1 MELEQPNRV
10 IDELLRQNA
19 QLRFDI
25 AVQHALLT
33 SLSEELELLR
43 QMQESQHIPP
53 DLAEMLS
60 KLDIR

>member
-1 MELEQPNRV
+1 MELEQPDRV
-10 IDELLRQNA
+10 IDELLRQNV

-43 QMQESQHIPP
+43 QMQKSQHIPP

-60 KLDIR
+60 KLDVR